1 MDQDMAS
8 AAVRPGPLTPEDM
21 RALEAIGDPVL
32 VATRSGSV
40 AFANESAHL
49 LLPREDPSRI
59 HLTGK
64 ASTAFLARVRAAGRP
79 LPGVVAVKRGT
90 GVRRY
95 RCQGCRLNRN
105 RLDPLVLVRLLSV
118 RDARFSLLANEAV
131 TLRRELA
138 ERERYQQRLQALLRE
153 RDLLLADLRSTDQA
167 RTRAECDRDAVLAQ
181 LYRAHQAER
190 ERLARELHDEAG
202 QQLAWLKLRLDRL
215 RREPSPEEVGAMLNQ
230 VDAISASLRQVVRE
244 LRPVALAELG
254 LILALNGL
262 VREWSDRC
270 GVPIEFQLSGA
281 SVPLTPEIEVTIF
294 RLVQEALTNIV
305 KHAPGSGHV
314 SVTLQYNRDGVT
326 LAIEDDGPGLG
337 PDPESESVDG
347 PVSEKCRAG
356 SGFGL
361 AGMRERL
368 MLLGGKLLIE
378 SPPGGGTTILA
389 RLPLLRACR

>member
-1 MDQDMAS
+1 MDQDMVS
-8 AAVRPGPLTPEDM
+8 AAVGPGPLSPEDV

-32 VATRSGSV
+32 VVARSGGV
-40 AFANESAHL
+40 AFANESARL
-49 LLPREDPSRI
+49 LLPREDRSRI

-64 ASTAFLARVRAAGRP
+64 ASTAFLARARAARRP
-79 LPGVVAVKRGT
+79 LPGVIALKRGT
-90 GVRRY
+90 GLRRY
-95 RCQGCRLNRN
+95 RCHGCRLSRES
-105 RLDPLVLVRLLSV
+105 RDPLVLVRLLSV
-118 RDARFSLLANEAV
+118 RDARFSLLASEAV
-131 TLRRELA
+131 MLRRELA
-138 ERERYQQRLQALLRE
+138 ERERYQSRLQALLRE

-167 RTRAECDRDAVLAQ
+167 RTRAERDRDAVLAQ

-215 RREPSPEEVGAMLNQ
+215 RREPSPEEVGAMLKQ

-254 LILALNGL
+254 LILALNSL

-270 GVPIEFQLSGA
+270 GVPIEFQLSGTT
-281 SVPLTPEIEVTIF
+281 VPLTPEIEVTIF
-294 RLVQEALTNIV
+294 RLVQEALTNVI
-305 KHAPGSGHV
+305 KHAPGAGHV

-337 PDPESESVDG
+337 PEREPGSAGEPG
-347 PVSEKCRAG
+347 PAERRAG
-356 SGFGL
+356 NGFGL

-368 MLLGGKLLIE
+368 TLLGGKLMIE

-389 RLPLLRACR
+389 RLPMTGG